1 MDKNKR
7 TNERGRGTLTNAATV
22 LLINDFRPSLSTR
35 TQERKDER
43 RKTIHLPTTAT
54 HTTLL
59 HRALLRRWLTLA
71 QSPAERALSEGT
83 PIAKFHPLPLCDA
96 GGQATETETET
107 GQSERRAVRGG
118 DRGRASTPQG
128 AGEGGA
134 RCECAVGRCLGRT
147 GRGHWGVSGRRAA
160 SLGQAERKFHCDRKG
175 KGPARRI
182 WRASSLGALSPTP
195 GPRARLG
202 NAQDEKTA
210 PTTMCIFKI

>member
-22 LLINDFRPSLSTR
+22 LLINDFRPSLSSS

-59 HRALLRRWLTLA
+59 HRTLLQRWLTLA

-96 GGQATETETET
+96 GGQATETDRAKREA
-107 GQSERRAVRGG
+107 GSERRRSGEGEHAPRRGG
-118 DRGRASTPQG
+118 GGRP
-128 AGEGGA
+128 
-134 RCECAVGRCLGRT
+134 L
-147 GRGHWGVSGRRAA
+147 
-160 SLGQAERKFHCDRKG
+160 
-175 KGPARRI
+175 
-182 WRASSLGALSPTP
+182 
-195 GPRARLG
+195 
-202 NAQDEKTA
+202 
-210 PTTMCIFKI
+210 